1 MSRKMKTVHAP
12 RTDESVLVIVVDPLG
27 IPRGHRSLKRG
38 GVHQTPRKPSR
49 ARAKRVLRQELAEG
63 RAFGRD
69 SARLP
74 RW

>member
-1 MSRKMKTVHAP
+1 MAGKMKTVHAP
-12 RTDESVLVIVVDPLG
+12 RTDESVLVIVVDPLT
-27 IPRGHRSLKRG
+27 IPRGQRLMKRG

-49 ARAKRVLRQELAEG
+49 ARVKRMLRHELAEG
-63 RAFGRD
+63 RAFGRG